1 MYNNNI
7 YVTLFFAFM
16 WLAVVGGSVTSTQG
30 VTLIPLGPTNYCTN
44 GKLDAYVIASG
55 VIPFVNDTLVFVAIT
70 WRLIHGSPNAGL
82 SARTGG
88 MWSFFFGKHLPA
100 FSRGLLKDGQVYY
113 LLSGFH
119 PINTYDN
126 ACYIDFQFILLQK
139 HSWSL
144 SHVSDFLQHQIRPCC
159 LSFSDWD
166 PGYHVDQRHGLSR
179 VSKYKVWYIQRA
191 DW

>member
-1 MYNNNI
+1 MYENNI

-55 VIPFVNDTLVFVAIT
+55 IIPLVNDTLVFIAIT
-70 WRLIHGSPNAGL
+70 WRLIHGSPNARL

-88 MWSFFFGKHLPA
+88 MWPLFFGNHLPA
-100 FSRGLLKDGQVYY
+100 FSRGENAVILTSSI
-113 LLSGFH
+113 SG
-119 PINTYDN
+119 
-126 ACYIDFQFILLQK
+126 AQLA
-139 HSWSL
+139 
-144 SHVSDFLQHQIRPCC
+144 
-159 LSFSDWD
+159 SFGNRD
-166 PGYHVDQRHGLSR
+166 PGYHADKRHGLSR
-179 VSKYKVWYIQRA
+179 ISKYKVRHIQRE